1 MMFTRVCGFRN
12 LGYKEDVM
20 TKYDRQEREALL
32 REDGKSAANA
42 LPFDREQ
49 SAIAFETATF
59 GLG

>member
-1 MMFTRVCGFRN
+1 
-12 LGYKEDVM
+12 M